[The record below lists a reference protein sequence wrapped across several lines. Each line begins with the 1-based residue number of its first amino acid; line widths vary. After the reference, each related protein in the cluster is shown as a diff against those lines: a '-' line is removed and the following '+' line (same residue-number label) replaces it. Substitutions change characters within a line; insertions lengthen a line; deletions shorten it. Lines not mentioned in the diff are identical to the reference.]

1 MNIRFESV
9 RTNRRGMLLLL
20 VMLMLSLFM
29 AIGAWLLTIALRS
42 RASARA
48 FGSASIASSMNE
60 ELARETLDEALL
72 SALRGSPAAFNGSV
86 AITSGSS
93 WENILEDKYGKPVFA
108 TGSIQLG
115 TTPSAFMSL
124 SLNTFLESGTVPG
137 QLVPSP
143 SGTTPSRLN
152 GRVLTIKPRG
162 NDGEIASYR
171 ILGASGTS
179 PAMTVYVAT
188 PPDNRLRRQPTGAFD
203 VVINGR
209 EFTPVSGTTT
219 PEAYDAYDDDNL
231 WLAQPLIT
239 GTSDAA
245 ISAGQVLYYN
255 RGSFLGEFV
264 AEQGEPNKDLEFIR
278 DNFPQDLVDN
288 DNDGVPDG
296 IWLPPSSDVW
306 GVESSLDKAIAS
318 GTSTPFPRVIPDRP
332 SPLGGTIRTQVSY
345 LILDLDGRINI
356 NAAGVSAPLG
366 TISGTIPAN
375 VPLGMGYG
383 PADLD
388 PSLLFPATLPTGSN
402 GFAHT
407 STGTG
412 IWQPLLK
419 SGTPAVSGTLQP
431 TINQRRGPPLLG
443 LIEGRYGQNRFPGI
457 DGDDSSP
464 FQLTGTTTGTTA
476 SGTASSY
483 WSLVTTGSN
492 TAYLADLQGRR
503 KVYMTPPT
511 EGEIT
516 PTLTFFTG
524 TAAVA
529 SGTAAAE
536 IDAADDPYE
545 LRLDA
550 DAPRPSEYRRLTGT
564 DGTSV
569 NPYTVDNPFT
579 LPELERIL
587 RANDP
592 YALQLPQRLAAG
604 AAQHAQQARMTITT
618 DSWDTPALTGGAARV
633 IEDYMATSATF
644 PALTYDG
651 TSSWRTTGSG
661 SSNAVSPDIAA
672 GLRFNINRPVT
683 NATEA
688 YEYCKG
694 LYTLVLMLGGT
705 SANSDDFKRSAAQW
719 AVNVLDF
726 RDEDSIITGFEYDK
740 NLTNGWN
747 CSNDVTGS
755 ETSLRGVVWGLER
768 PDVLITETA
777 AFEQAPPG
785 TAAQLFVSLRRMSHI
800 TFATGTSGTT
810 TLSGTSAMELS
821 SPVWQLRFPNNN
833 VVQFLPSPAPIPT
846 GTSQF
851 IAGFATP
858 VPTTFLKTGTSIVP
872 LLEANSRSNA
882 YVCICPP
889 LPHLSYSGTALPT
902 YIVDQGGTLRL
913 PAGAPTGVVT
923 LERLANP
930 FLEHSATNPY
940 VVVDS
945 ATVTNFLVPGT
956 DPQSRR
962 RRGPSDLVVG
972 HRHAVFWA
980 TGTSPWVNGG
990 TSLGTYPPSSPTAPA
1005 PWLHWPNR
1013 PFISQAELALV
1024 PTGTTSPYQIFA
1036 DGTFPTS
1043 SLVISGSNTFTFGT
1057 QTVSGST
1064 VPASGTASLANLL
1077 LEATYVPSRFAGNS
1091 LTVSG
1096 STVERFGLDIFQAN
1110 QLSKWREPGKV
1121 NLNTIVSGT
1130 SAPNVVDVD
1139 DIVWSVLMSDTTTRN
1154 NFAGT
1159 PRTRTQ
1165 PAIPGGPGN
1174 PATPAVPGRSGTA
1187 PNPAKG
1193 IGQLLS
1199 LSGSSSNHYPIYQTG
1214 TTMLSGTAN
1223 GHRDT
1228 NPFFTY
1234 SQAIRLANTAT
1245 IRSQVFA
1252 VWITVRI
1259 TDDSANA
1266 PSPVTKRMFAIIDRS
1281 IPVGYAPGQDLNV
1294 RDTIRLKRYLD

>member
-1 MNIRFESV
+1 MNESPSY
-9 RTNRRGMLLLL
+9 RYPRRRGMLLLL

-29 AIGAWLLTIALRS
+29 AIGAWLLTITLRS

-86 AITSGSS
+86 AITSGST

-152 GRVLTIKPRG
+152 GRVLTIKPLG
-162 NDGEIASYR
+162 NDGEIVSYR

-179 PAMTVYVAT
+179 PAMTVHVAT
-188 PPDNRLRRQPTGAFD
+188 LPDNRLRRQPTGAFD

-209 EFTPVSGTTT
+209 EFTPVSGTNV
-219 PEAYDAYDDDNL
+219 PEAYDAYDDANL
-231 WLAQPLIT
+231 WLAQPVIT
-239 GTSDAA
+239 GTTNPA
-245 ISAGQVLYYN
+245 ISAGQVDYFN
-255 RGSFLGEFV
+255 RGSYLGEFV
-264 AEQGEPNKDLEFIR
+264 DDSPGGLNKDLEFIR
-278 DNFPQDLVDN
+278 DNFPQELVDN

-296 IWLPPSSDVW
+296 IWLPPSSEVW
-306 GVESSLDKAIAS
+306 GVANSLNNAIAL
-318 GTSTPFPRVIPDRP
+318 GAPTPAPRVIPDRP

-345 LILDLDGRINI
+345 LILDLDGRVNI
-356 NAAGVSAPLG
+356 NAAGVSAP
-366 TISGTIPAN
+366 SGNIYGSTPAN
-375 VPLGMGYG
+375 VPFGMGYG

-388 PSLLFPATLPTGSN
+388 PSFLFPATLDTGTS
-402 GFAHT
+402 GFVIT
-407 STGTG
+407 STGT
-412 IWQPLLK
+412 WQPLLK

-431 TINQRRGPPLLG
+431 TVNQRRVQPLLG
-443 LIEGRYGQNRFPGI
+443 LIEGRYGQNGFAGI

-483 WSLVTTGSN
+483 WSLVTTGSISTN
-492 TAYLADLQGRR
+492 LADLQGRR
-503 KVYMTPPT
+503 KVYMTQPAA
-511 EGEIT
+511 GEIT

-524 TAAVA
+524 TASAA
-529 SGTAAAE
+529 TARAAAAS
-536 IDAADDPYE
+536 DAADDPYE

-564 DGTSV
+564 DGSSV

-579 LPELERIL
+579 PPELERIL

-592 YALQLPQRLAAG
+592 DALQLPQRLAAG

-618 DSWDTPALTGGAARV
+618 DSWDTPALTGAAARV
-633 IEDYMATSATF
+633 IEDYLATTGTSLDYT
-644 PALTYDG
+644 G

-672 GLRFNINRPVT
+672 GLRFNINRPVLSGT
-683 NATEA
+683 SDEA
-688 YEYCKG
+688 LRQQHEYCKG
-694 LYTLVLMLGGT
+694 LYTLALMLGET
-705 SANSDDFKRSAAQW
+705 NTARAAQW
-719 AVNVLDF
+719 AVNALDF
-726 RDEDSIITGFEYDK
+726 RDEDDRISWFEYDT
-740 NLTNGWN
+740 NINNGWN
-747 CSNDVTGS
+747 VDGLLSTTS
-755 ETSLRGVVWGLER
+755 EPNRAVVWGAER
-768 PDVLITETA
+768 PDVVITETA
-777 AFEQAPPG
+777 AFEN
-785 TAAQLFVSLRRMSHI
+785 TVTSVAQLFVTLRRMSHV

-810 TLSGTSAMELS
+810 TVSGTSAMALS

-833 VVQFLPSPAPIPT
+833 VVQFLPSAAPTPPDS
-846 GTSQF
+846 SQF
-851 IAGFATP
+851 ISGVGAA
-858 VPTTFLKTGTSIVP
+858 VPTTFLKTGTSSTP
-872 LLEANSRSNA
+872 FLQANSGSNA
-882 YVCICPP
+882 YICVCPP
-889 LPHLSYSGTALPT
+889 LPHPTYTATLIPN

-913 PAGAPTGVVT
+913 PTGAATGVVT

-930 FLEHSATNPY
+930 LLSHSAMNPY

-945 ATVTNFLVPGT
+945 ATVTNVFIPAAS
-956 DPQSRR
+956 PQSRR
-962 RRGPSDLVVG
+962 RRGPSDPVVG

-980 TGTSPWVNGG
+980 TGTSPWMNGG
-990 TSLGTYPPSSPTAPA
+990 TSLGLYPSPTPTAPA
-1005 PWLHWPNR
+1005 PWFHWPNR

-1036 DGTFPTS
+1036 DGNFPTS

-1064 VPASGTASLANLL
+1064 VPASGTASLGNLL

-1091 LTVSG
+1091 ITVSG

-1110 QLSKWREPGKV
+1110 QLSKWREPGKL
-1121 NLNTIVSGT
+1121 NINTIVSGT
-1130 SAPNVVDVD
+1130 SSGIDVD
-1139 DIVWSVLMSDTTTRN
+1139 DVIWSILMSGTYPGN
-1154 NFAGT
+1154 SFAGT
-1159 PRTRTQ
+1159 PRRRTT
-1165 PAIPGGPGN
+1165 PAIPGGGGV
-1174 PATPAVPGRSGTA
+1174 PATPAVPGQKGTPAA
-1187 PNPAKG
+1187 PARG
-1193 IGQLLS
+1193 IGHLLS
-1199 LSGSSSNHYPIYQTG
+1199 LTSPTPPPPHYPIFTG
-1214 TTMLSGTAN
+1214 TLTMLTGGSN

-1259 TDDSANA
+1259 TDDSPNA

-1294 RDTIRLKRYLD
+1294 RDTIRLKRFLD

>member
-1 MNIRFESV
+1 
-9 RTNRRGMLLLL
+9 MLLLL

-29 AIGAWLLTIALRS
+29 AIGAWLLTITLRS

-86 AITSGSS
+86 AITSGST

-108 TGSIQLG
+108 TGSIQPG
-115 TTPSAFMSL
+115 AVAPVFMTL
-124 SLNTFLESGTVPG
+124 TLNTALESGTVPG
-137 QLVPSP
+137 QFVPSP

-162 NDGEIASYR
+162 SDGEMASYR
-171 ILGASGTS
+171 ILGASGTI
-179 PAMTVYVAT
+179 PAMTVHVAT
-188 PPDNRLRRQPTGAFD
+188 PPEKRLRRQPTGPFD

-209 EFTPVSGTTT
+209 EFTPVSGTNV
-219 PEAYDAYDDDNL
+219 PEAYDAYDPDNL
-231 WLAQPLIT
+231 WLAQPVIS
-239 GTSDAA
+239 GTTDPA
-245 ISAGQVLYYN
+245 ISAGQVLYFN

-264 AEQGEPNKDLEFIR
+264 DDSPGGLNKDLEFIR

-296 IWLPPSSDVW
+296 IWLPPSSQVW
-306 GVESSLDKAIAS
+306 GAANSLDTAIAL
-318 GTSTPFPRVIPDRP
+318 GAPTPAPRVIPDRP
-332 SPLGGTIRTQVSY
+332 SSLGGTIRTQVSY

-356 NAAGVSAPLG
+356 NAAGVSSS
-366 TISGTIPAN
+366 SGNIYGSTPAS
-375 VPLGMGYG
+375 VPFGMGYG

-388 PSLLFPATLPTGSN
+388 PSFLFPATLATGTT
-402 GFAHT
+402 GYVVT
-407 STGTG
+407 STGT
-412 IWQPLLK
+412 WQPLLK

-431 TINQRRGPPLLG
+431 TINQRRVQPLLG
-443 LIEGRYGQNRFPGI
+443 LIEGRYGQNGFPGI
-457 DGDDSSP
+457 NGDDSNP

-483 WSLVTTGSN
+483 WTMVTGSASTN
-492 TAYLADLQGRR
+492 LADLQGRR

-511 EGEIT
+511 AGEIT

-524 TAAVA
+524 TASAA
-529 SGTAAAE
+529 TAHAAAAS
-536 IDAADDPYE
+536 DAADDPYE

-550 DAPRPSEYRRLTGT
+550 DAPRPAEYRRLTGT
-564 DGTSV
+564 DGTTV
-569 NPYTVDNPFT
+569 NPFTVDNPFT

-592 YALQLPQRLAAG
+592 DALQLPQRLAAG

-633 IEDYMATSATF
+633 IEDYMATSGTF

-651 TSSWRTTGSG
+651 TSSWRTAGSG

-726 RDEDSIITGFEYDK
+726 RDEDSVMTGFEYDK
-740 NLTNGWN
+740 DLTNGWN
-747 CSNDVTGS
+747 YSNDVRGS
-755 ETSLRGVVWGLER
+755 ETSLRGVVWGIER
-768 PDVLITETA
+768 PDVVITETA
-777 AFEQAPPG
+777 AFQN
-785 TAAQLFVSLRRMSHI
+785 TVTSVAQLFVTLRRMSHG
-800 TFATGTSGTT
+800 TFTTGTSGTT
-810 TLSGTSAMELS
+810 TVSGTSAMELS

-833 VVQFLPSPAPIPT
+833 VVQFLPPAAATPPAN
-846 GTSQF
+846 SQF
-851 IAGFATP
+851 ISGVGAA
-858 VPTTFLKTGTSIVP
+858 VPTTFLKTGVSPIP
-872 LLEANSRSNA
+872 ALQANSGSNA
-882 YVCICPP
+882 YICVCPP
-889 LPHLSYSGTALPT
+889 LPHPTYTATTIPN

-913 PAGAPTGVVT
+913 PADALTGVVT

-930 FLEHSATNPY
+930 WLANSVTNPY

-945 ATVTNFLVPGT
+945 ATVTNVRIPDEAPL
-956 DPQSRR
+956 SRR
-962 RRGPSDLVVG
+962 RRGPSDLFVG
-972 HRHAVFWA
+972 HRHAIFWA
-980 TGTSPWVNGG
+980 TGTSPWMNGG
-990 TSLGTYPPSSPTAPA
+990 TSLGTYPPPSPTAPA
-1005 PWLHWPNR
+1005 PWFHWPNR

-1043 SLVISGSNTFTFGT
+1043 SLVISGSNTFPFGT
-1057 QTVSGST
+1057 RTVSGST
-1064 VPASGTASLANLL
+1064 VPASGTASLGNLL
-1077 LEATYVPSRFAGNS
+1077 LEATYVPSRFAGNA

-1110 QLSKWREPGKV
+1110 QLSKWREPGKL
-1121 NLNTIVSGT
+1121 NINTIVSGT
-1130 SAPNVVDVD
+1130 SSGMDVD
-1139 DIVWSVLMSDTTTRN
+1139 DVIWSILVSGTYPGN
-1154 NFAGT
+1154 SFAGT
-1159 PRTRTQ
+1159 PRTRTT
-1165 PAIPGGPGN
+1165 PAIPGGGGV
-1174 PATPAVPGRSGTA
+1174 PATPAVPGKKGEPA
-1187 PNPAKG
+1187 APAKG
-1193 IGQLLS
+1193 IGHLLS
-1199 LSGSSSNHYPIYQTG
+1199 LTGTSSSQPHFPIFTG
-1214 TTMLSGTAN
+1214 TQTMLTGGSN

-1259 TDDSANA
+1259 TDDSPNA